1 MGSITREGRVG
12 RLLRLGVSDG
22 SRSAA
27 DDPTALEAL
36 ETELA
41 LLREENAALKV
52 ERHRPLDSGGIIERM
67 RGLQDPSH
75 TAATIPD
82 GLLEACADVRQAMRV
97 IQDRLGG
104 LAIDAPVSGS
114 ERHVSAP
121 VVSAPAGEVE
131 LDLAVEAQVASD
143 LTQKAA

>member
-1 MGSITREGRVG
+1 MGASTREGRVG

-52 ERHRPLDSGGIIERM
+52 ERHRPLDTGGIIERM

-75 TAATIPD
+75 AAATIPD
-82 GLLEACADVRQAMRV
+82 ALLEACHDVRQAMQV

-104 LAIDAPVSGS
+104 LAIDAPGS
-114 ERHVSAP
+114 AEQRHEPAP
-121 VVSAPAGEVE
+121 VLGAPTGEVE
-131 LDLAVEAQVASD
+131 LELAVEAQVGSD
-143 LTQKAA
+143 LSQRAA